1 MNIEG
6 VNYEIN
12 WKKFKKGFSFFIPCN
27 DAVVTR
33 NNIAKITKR
42 LKMSTTTKVVTPHL
56 PIAKREDGGFLI
68 SSRTFQ

>member
-42 LKMSTTTKVVTPHL
+42 LKMSTTTKVVIEEGIKGL
-56 PIAKREDGGFLI
+56 RVW
-68 SSRTFQ
+68 RT